1 MNKAG
6 ERFFNILEFS
16 LFLALVIISFYLS
29 WGVFVQF
36 NGRSTSFKQSE
47 VGIAELPTIVICF
60 PHPLFK
66 NIQENPAA
74 FGEDYNITY
83 R

>member
-1 MNKAG
+1 MNRAG

-16 LFLALVIISFYLS
+16 IFLALVIVSFYLS
-29 WGVFVQF
+29 WGVFIQF
-36 NGRSTSFKQSE
+36 SGKSTSFKQSE
-47 VGIAELPTIVICF
+47 VGIAGLPTIVICF

-66 NIQENPAA
+66 NIQEDPTA
-74 FGEDYNITY
+74 FGEDYKIFY